1 MVCVVWKAELAW
13 EGRSQGNGHL
23 TLCSSS
29 PPAGHLLPSCGG
41 RSHLSKDPSP
51 STFALCWRTCILPS
65 LKVEFWDEAQA
76 QHLTM
81 ELNTN
86 SNSHCPLSAGS
97 NHRGW
102 RLYAPP
108 KGLSH
113 NRSLTNHLSHLG
125 RQLAAV
131 SVYCYIHHFPCLIF
145 SQWEV
150 ASGDFGLGISI
161 SPPPFPHNGPLAS
174 RPLLLSAVP
183 AAVKMTFLN
192 CKSAK
197 WIRMLAPLKP
207 FNGKSQTPWLHI
219 QGPCNMFPWILAF
232 HFWSLTSQAPV
243 L

>member
-1 MVCVVWKAELAW
+1 
-13 EGRSQGNGHL
+13 
-23 TLCSSS
+23 
-29 PPAGHLLPSCGG
+29 
-41 RSHLSKDPSP
+41 
-51 STFALCWRTCILPS
+51 
-65 LKVEFWDEAQA
+65 
-76 QHLTM
+76 M
-81 ELNTN
+81 EINTN

-108 KGLSH
+108 KGLSL
-113 NRSLTNHLSHLG
+113 NRSITNHLSHLG

-131 SVYCYIHHFPCLIF
+131 SVYCCIHHFPCLIF

-161 SPPPFPHNGPLAS
+161 SSPPFPHNGPLAS
-174 RPLLLSAVP
+174 RLLLLSAVL

-197 WIRMLAPLKP
+197 WIRMLAPLKSY
-207 FNGKSQTPWLHI
+207 NGKSQTPWLHF
-219 QGPCNMFPWILAF
+219 QGPCNMLPWILAF
-232 HFWSLTSQAPV
+232 HFWSLPFYTSQAPV